1 MPNVGDMSRFDNCPN
16 CWMGDDGRLYLDCD
30 WLFDSVK
37 LQPTPLFFSRQHL
50 NARGGRI
57 VLIPKVFGP
66 RTELVPGASAREYDA
81 TFRLLAE
88 FTFRELDSD
97 AGTLYGRFVFFR
109 NDVSAIFAVVQQG
122 GDVGAQFAIETFQP

>member
-1 MPNVGDMSRFDNCPN
+1 
-16 CWMGDDGRLYLDCD
+16 MGDDGRLYLDCD

-81 TFRLLAE
+81 TFQLLAE